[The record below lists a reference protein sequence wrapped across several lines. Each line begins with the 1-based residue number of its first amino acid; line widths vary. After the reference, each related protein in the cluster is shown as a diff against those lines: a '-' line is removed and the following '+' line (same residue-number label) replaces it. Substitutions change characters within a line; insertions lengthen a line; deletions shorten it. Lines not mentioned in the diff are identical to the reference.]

1 MIESI
6 QKTSLLVP
14 SQLPEY
20 IRDDPNYAN
29 FVAFLQAYYEWMEQN
44 NNVLDYTK
52 NILNY
57 QDIDKTTDQFLQ
69 YFVND
74 FLPYFPQ
81 ETLVDQ
87 RKLVKFAR
95 ELYKTKGTIG
105 SYQFLF
111 RVLYDSD
118 FDVFYTKDAVLKAS
132 AGLWYVA
139 KSLRLSGA
147 DERFLNINNYRI
159 FGETTKSIATIENSV
174 ESGTKIE
181 VFISNIERLFQSG
194 EYVRVVDN
202 QNQDVIIN
210 GSNLR
215 AKIVGQISQINI
227 DPNNRGSFYQTGY
240 PVVVYGGL
248 NSSLGVGA
256 SATVGATTA
265 GGVQSV
271 SVISGG
277 FGYRADPN
285 TVVSFSNLNSG
296 SKTPIAKVGSLTP
309 YLLPLITINNGG
321 AGYQNNDPI
330 YTIVNSNPYNFAYV
344 SSVDSTGKILQI
356 GYNSGVTSNSVLGV
370 SANVNSTNTLAY
382 GANVSI
388 ANSAGSAVA
397 NVTFAVTNA
406 IGFANNVS
414 IGNTTYSFLTAHP
427 TSNANTSFANS
438 LSFISFSTYPISS
451 ILVTNQGGGITQAP
465 SVSALS
471 VFDTDDIGYPAL
483 LSSLGILAPIQIVNG
498 GKGYQA
504 NDTIVFSGGSGYGA
518 YANVTSVDASGT
530 ITNISYVQNK
540 AIYPLGGMG
549 WDIAL
554 PTLSV
559 KSANVL
565 AYGASAKVTGTLG
578 AGATFSVVTDRA
590 GSITTINVEN
600 YGEDYIATPNVSLKV
615 QDMVISNI
623 LISNLPQ
630 RGDFIYQGTNANVT
644 SYQAYV
650 DSVTLLQ
657 ENAIPAQS
665 LYNIR
670 LYNYSSIPNPSLPL
684 KIDRGSISAILY
696 NAIPVGYEQVYPY
709 NNNFSIQG
717 FINYGDGTAKS
728 TAKFLNGLTI
738 GQGQYL
744 NTQGQPSS
752 FDVLQSTKYN
762 NYTYEITVG
771 KEIAKYRDILLNLLH
786 PSGTNLI
793 GRYTMESESDYY
805 FHSQDA
811 LFTGLPLVDYTG
823 YSGSTVNMVSD
834 FTNKSNNIV
843 TFSSLAGANIA
854 TFISTNNI
862 VEITTANGPY
872 VRCEVKSVNYISN
885 TVTLQ
890 NNTWLT
896 YANVAYVQANSGS
909 NVINIKVLTGAYD
922 IMNNGVYSNPT
933 YPLKDIV
940 YSGDKVKITGNST
953 TFTVTGV
960 NYVNGTISVSPNL
973 PAISNSLIAVNRTF
987 GPTSC
992 VRIFGPVGTQYIP
1005 QLTTENDVLLTTEDD
1020 NILILG

>member
-6 QKTSLLVP
+6 QKTSLFIP

-95 ELYKTKGTIG
+95 ELYKTKGTLG

-118 FDVFYTKDAVLKAS
+118 FDVFYTKDVVLKAS

-139 KSLRLSGA
+139 KSLRLA
-147 DERFLNINNYRI
+147 TTDERFLNINNYRI

-210 GSNLR
+210 GSILR

-227 DPNNRGSFYQTGY
+227 DPNNRGSFYQPGY
-240 PVVVYGGL
+240 PLVVYGGL
-248 NSSLGVGA
+248 NSEVGIGA
-256 SATVGATTA
+256 SASVGTTTA
-265 GGVQSV
+265 GGVKSV
-271 SVISGG
+271 SVINGG

-296 SKTPIAKVGSLTP
+296 AKTPIARVGSLTP

-321 AGYQNNDPI
+321 VGYQNNDPI

-344 SSVDSTGKILQI
+344 SSVDATGKILTI
-356 GYNSGVTSNSVLGV
+356 GYNSGVTANDVLGV

-382 GANVSI
+382 GANVSV

-397 NVTFAVTNA
+397 NVTFAVTNV
-406 IGFANNVS
+406 IGFANNVT

-427 TSNANTSFANS
+427 TSNVNTSFANS

-451 ILVTNQGGGITQAP
+451 IIVSDQGGGITQAP
-465 SVSALS
+465 TVEASSI
-471 VFDTDDIGYPAL
+471 FDTNDIGYPAL
-483 LSSLGILAPIQIVNG
+483 LSSLGILGPIQIING

-518 YANVTSVDASGT
+518 YANVTSVDATGT

-554 PTLSV
+554 PSLSV

-565 AYGASAKVTGTLG
+565 ASGASAKVTGILG

-590 GSITTINVEN
+590 GSITTINIDN

-630 RGDFIYQGTNANVT
+630 RGDFIYQGSNANVT
-644 SYQAYV
+644 SYQSYV

-657 ENAIPAQS
+657 ENLIPSQS

-696 NAIPVGYEQVYPY
+696 NAIPAGYEQVYPY

-717 FINYGDGTAKS
+717 FINYGDGTAKA

-762 NYTYEITVG
+762 NYTYQITVG

-793 GRYTMESESDYY
+793 GRYVMETESDYY

-811 LFTGLPLVDYTG
+811 LFTGLPLADYTG
-823 YSGSTVNMVSD
+823 YAGSTVSMVTD

-843 TFSSLAGANIA
+843 QFNNLAGANLA

-862 VEITTANGPY
+862 IEITPTNGPY
-872 VRCEVKSVNYISN
+872 VRCEVNSVNYISN

-890 NNTWLT
+890 NSTWLT
-896 YANVAYVQANSGS
+896 YGNVAFVQANSGS
-909 NVINIKVLTGAYD
+909 NVINIMTLTGTYD

-940 YSGDKVKITGNST
+940 FTGDTLIIDGNNII
-953 TFTVTGV
+953 FTVTNV
-960 NYVNGTISVSPNL
+960 DYVNENITVTPNL

-992 VRIFGPVGTQYIP
+992 VRIFGPIGTQYIP
-1005 QLTTENDVLLTTEDD
+1005 QLTTEDGNLLTTEDG